1 MIHFLRY
8 SFIGLINTAIHCLV
22 FYILYFFDFK
32 QYICNFLG
40 FSCAVIFSYF
50 MNVKYNFKASQS
62 IKNFMLFYLLMGTL
76 SLIIGYSAD
85 YFSLYPLYTLILSS
99 VVSLVLGYT
108 LSKYFVF
115 RG

>member
-1 MIHFLRY
+1 MSILNY
-8 SFIGLINTAIHCLV
+8 SVIGLINTAIHWSIFSV
-22 FYILYFFDFK
+22 FYYVGLK
-32 QYICNFLG
+32 QYLCNIMA
-40 FSCAVIFSYF
+40 FSCAVLFSYCI
-50 MNVKYNFKASQS
+50 NAKYNFKARQS

-99 VVSLVLGYT
+99 AVSLVLGYT